1 MAPRRQLKDVLAQVE
16 KEMILEAL
24 EKNAGNR
31 THTSDRLG
39 VSRATLLAKL
49 KEYGVQ

>member
-1 MAPRRQLKDVLAQVE
+1 MLAQVE

-31 THTSDRLG
+31 THPSDRLS

>member
-1 MAPRRQLKDVLAQVE
+1 MIRPGRLAAVE

-24 EKNAGNR
+24 EQCAGNR
-31 THTSDRLG
+31 THTSEHLG